1 MRAREVIVK
10 ELEETRAR
18 RELYLGQEENLISKK
33 GVQSYS
39 IGTRSIQRYNVDL
52 KAVQDMITKLSQRIR
67 ELEAELAGG
76 SPRRAVGV
84 VPRDW

>member
-18 RELYLGQEENLISKK
+18 RELYLGQEETLISKK

-52 KAVQDMITKLSQRIR
+52 KAVQDMIAKLSQRIR
-67 ELEAELAGG
+67 VLETELAGG

>member
-1 MRAREVIVK
+1 MRTRETIMK
-10 ELEETRAR
+10 ELTETRSR
-18 RELYLGQEENLISKK
+18 LELYLQREANLLSRK

-39 IGTRSIQRYNVDL
+39 IGSRNIQRYNVDL
-52 KAVQDMITKLSQRIR
+52 KAVQDMITRLSQRVR

-76 SPRRAVGV
+76 APRRAVGV

>member
-1 MRAREVIVK
+1 MRTKEIIVK
-10 ELEETRAR
+10 ELKETRNR
-18 RELYLGQEENLISKK
+18 LELYLQREENLLSKN

-39 IGTRSIQRYNVDL
+39 IGTRNIQRYNVDL
-52 KAVQDMITKLSQRIR
+52 KAVQDMITKLSQRVR

-76 SPRRAVGV
+76 APRRAVGV